1 MRVIPSL
8 LILSLN
14 TVLAAGIINVPADYT
29 TIQAALN
36 AAQTGDTVLV
46 QPSTYYENIIW
57 PDVNGIKLISAGDS
71 SNTVID
77 GGGISSVIY
86 MNPSSAT
93 IDTITMIKGFMIT
106 HGGNIS
112 NGGGLVCINASPTI
126 EMTMITLNSVS
137 VNGGGGY
144 FNNSHAAIRNSTIL
158 TNTSAYLGGGLYLT
172 GSNIQLAN
180 VNIYDNS
187 SDWEGGGIYIDESNP
202 TIDNCSI
209 ESNHAIGHDGG
220 GIYSILSNP
229 IIKDSELSNNFA
241 ISGGAIYFNYGSP
254 SISNTL
260 LSYNTASSQGG
271 GIACFRSMPTLINV
285 TMYRNTA
292 SQGGGYLSWPEGVN
306 FNNVIVAGNFASGN
320 AGGIYLA
327 LESNTS
333 AISGLNLIGNR
344 ANGVGGGLYLSNC
357 LMNITNC
364 TISRNISDDSGDG
377 IYTTDGS
384 NLSLENSNIVKNG
397 VGVYNADNSEVL
409 DAINNWWGDASGPHH
424 PSQNPNGR
432 GDSVNAFVNISPFLT
447 EPDISAPPIP
457 VQNFTVVGT
466 GNDFISLGWDASP
479 LGDLAGYKVYYDT
492 DSTGFPYANTVDVGT
507 DTSYTLSGLPLGTT
521 FYLAVTCYDT
531 DGNESWYS
539 EEVSAVTRILE
550 VQNLDIGGDENLQHL
565 VTHTPAVSF
574 DYYDSIGEPQT
585 SYHIQVSTQPD
596 FSTVDM
602 WDTGEVVSD
611 ATTVTYA
618 GSSLEDGQTYYLRV
632 KVASGSFW
640 SDWTTLEFRMNS
652 EPLVPVAVA
661 PISNAIVSPPVI
673 LKVLNS
679 TDAEGNILTYSFRIY
694 GDASLSTLLD
704 SAIAVL
710 EGPDTTSWQVVA
722 ELTDNE
728 QYWWIDSANDGYE
741 EGAVS
746 DAVSFLLNAVNDAP
760 EVFALLSPQ
769 DSAEVGT
776 LTPLLDWELAFDPDP
791 VDTVRYSL
799 YLDTPD
805 PGVEVISVDTAT
817 SFQIASPLSDNTT
830 YYWKVVARDLSGA
843 TTVNTGGYHSF
854 RVNIENDPPGEFAL
868 VSPADGAMVVDLTPE
883 FHWQES
889 VDPDDPLGGV
899 AYRFYLSSDSL
910 FTGVTP
916 VDMDTSSYALA
927 VALQEDEVYYWKV
940 VAVDSHGGETFSE
953 VWWFWTNSANST
965 PGEFTLISPQNDSE
979 LTSLTLAFA
988 WHPAEDA
995 DIGDSVSYD
1004 VELGESVD
1012 SLAVVY
1018 TGTDTTYTPASPLT
1032 DNTTYYL
1039 KVVARDLSGATK
1051 ENTGGYH
1058 RFISNVENE
1067 PPSIVF
1073 LVTPSDSS
1081 IEITLKPNF
1090 YWTKAVDPDPDD
1102 MVAYGLYY
1110 WQEGTTPPDSLML
1123 DTNSVE
1129 IASPLEDNS
1138 QYRWAVKIYD
1148 NHGARSISDTV
1159 LFWTDAYPEPPLQF
1173 ATIWPAI
1180 DTTGL
1185 LTSVEFIWHSTVD
1198 PDPLDQIVYVLTYAT
1213 DWSDS
1218 LTYARIEGIT
1228 DTTMSLTL
1236 EDNTEYF
1243 WLVEAM
1249 DKDSLITGSNDNMP
1263 VRFVVGYLLGVDA
1276 GAGIPEKYA
1285 LHQNYP
1291 NPFNP
1296 TSTIQYDL
1304 PEATSVRILVY
1315 DIMGRE
1321 IVRLLDGYMEPGF
1334 HQVVWNGR
1342 DGTGRGVTTGIYI
1355 THLVTPEYT
1364 KSIKMLLLK

>member
-1 MRVIPSL
+1 MNG
-8 LILSLN
+8 N
-14 TVLAAGIINVPADYT
+14 T
-29 TIQAALN
+29 
-36 AAQTGDTVLV
+36 
-46 QPSTYYENIIW
+46 
-57 PDVNGIKLISAGDS
+57 
-71 SNTVID
+71 
-77 GGGISSVIY
+77 
-86 MNPSSAT
+86 
-93 IDTITMIKGFMIT
+93 
-106 HGGNIS
+106 
-112 NGGGLVCINASPTI
+112 AS
-126 EMTMITLNSVS
+126 
-137 VNGGGGY
+137 Y
-144 FNNSHAAIRNSTIL
+144 
-158 TNTSAYLGGGLYLT
+158 GGGLYL
-172 GSNIQLAN
+172 
-180 VNIYDNS
+180 YNS
-187 SDWEGGGIYIDESNP
+187 SPTLTYVTVTGNAASYGGGLYTTEIGSPTLTYVTVTGNTATNYGGGLYLWYNGVRDVTTLTDVTVTGNTAGSGGGLYIWGSPTLTDVTVSGNTATYRGGGLYILRGYPTLTGVTVSGNTAAYDGGGIYI
-202 TIDNCSI
+202 
-209 ESNHAIGHDGG
+209 
-220 GIYSILSNP
+220 Y
-229 IIKDSELSNNFA
+229 
-241 ISGGAIYFNYGSP
+241 YGSP
-254 SISNTL
+254 TL
-260 LSYNTASSQGG
+260 TDVTVNGNTATGD
-271 GIACFRSMPTLINV
+271 
-285 TMYRNTA
+285 
-292 SQGGGYLSWPEGVN
+292 
-306 FNNVIVAGNFASGN
+306 
-320 AGGIYLA
+320 
-327 LESNTS
+327 
-333 AISGLNLIGNR
+333 
-344 ANGVGGGLYLSNC
+344 GGGLYIRGPGSGALVNVT
-357 LMNITNC
+357 ITGNTSGIYVESGTP
-364 TISRNISDDSGDG
+364 TIAGSNIS
-377 IYTTDGS
+377 Y
-384 NLSLENSNIVKNG
+384 NG
-397 VGVYNADNSEVL
+397 AGLYNADN
-409 DAINNWWGDASGPHH
+409 INIVSAVTNWWGDGSGPYH
-424 PSQNPNGR
+424 PTQNLTGQ
-432 GDSVNAFVNISPFLT
+432 GDSVNVFVNITPFLT
-447 EPDISAPPIP
+447 EPDTAAPPIP
-457 VQNFTVVGT
+457 VQNLTILGT
-466 GNDFISLGWDASP
+466 GNDFISLAWDASP

-492 DSTGFPYANTVDVGT
+492 DSTGFPYADTVDVGNN
-507 DTSYTLSGLPLGTT
+507 TSYTLSGLPLSTT
-521 FYLAVTCYDT
+521 FYLVVTCYDT

-539 EEVSAVTRILE
+539 EDVSAVTRILE
-550 VQNLDIGGDENLQHL
+550 VQNLDIGGDDNLQHL
-565 VTHTPAVSF
+565 ITHTPTISF
-574 DYYDSIGEPQT
+574 NYYDSMGEPQS

-602 WDTGEVVSD
+602 WDTGEAASD

-618 GSSLEDGQTYYLRV
+618 GNPLGDGQTYYLRV
-632 KVASGSFW
+632 KVASGDFW
-640 SDWTTLEFRMNS
+640 SDWATLEFRMNS
-652 EPLVPVAVA
+652 EPSAPVAVA
-661 PISNAIVSPPVI
+661 PINETVVSPPVI

-679 TDAEGNILTYSFRIY
+679 TDAEGDTLTYSFKIY
-694 GDASLSTLLD
+694 GDVSLSTLLD
-704 SAIAVL
+704 SAITVL
-710 EGPDTTSWQVVA
+710 EGQDTTSWQVAA
-722 ELTDNE
+722 ELPDNG
-728 QYWWIDSANDGYE
+728 QYWWTASANDGYE

-760 EVFALLSPQ
+760 GVFALLSPQ
-769 DSAEVGT
+769 DSAEVAT
-776 LTPLLDWELAFDPDP
+776 LTPLLDWEAAFDPDP

-805 PGVEVISVDTAT
+805 PGVEVFSVDTTT
-817 SFQIASPLSDNTT
+817 SYQVVSPLTDNTT
-830 YYWKVVARDLSGA
+830 YYWKVVARDLAGA
-843 TTVNTGGYHSF
+843 TTENTGGYHSF
-854 RVNIENDPPGEFAL
+854 RVNMENDPPGEFAL

-1138 QYRWAVKIYD
+1138 QYRWTVKSLD
-1148 NHGARSISDTV
+1148 KQGAFAQSDTAI
-1159 LFWTDAYPEPPLQF
+1159 FWTDAYPEPPGNF
-1173 ATIWPAI
+1173 IAIFPAPDAEGI
-1180 DTTGL
+1180 E
-1185 LTSVEFIWHSTVD
+1185 SIVEFRWQPAVD
-1198 PDPLDQIVYVLTYAT
+1198 PDPLDFVEYTLVYTA
-1213 DWSDS
+1213 DWSDTS
-1218 LTYARIEGIT
+1218 TYTAVGGIS
-1228 DTTMSLTL
+1228 DTAFTATL
-1236 EDNTEYF
+1236 SNNTEYY
-1243 WLVEAM
+1243 WLVEAI
-1249 DKDSLITGSNDNMP
+1249 DGDSLLTASNEGTP
-1263 VRFVVGYLLGVDA
+1263 QRFVVGTLSIDEL
-1276 GAGIPEKYA
+1276 AGIPEEFA

-1296 TSTIQYDL
+1296 TSTIRYDL
-1304 PEATSVRILVY
+1304 PEATHLRILVY

-1321 IVRLLDGYMEPGF
+1321 VARLVDGYLEAGY
-1334 HQVVWNGR
+1334 HQLVWNGR
-1342 DGTGRGVTTGIYI
+1342 DRSGRELPTGMYI
-1355 THLVTPEYT
+1355 ILMATPEYR
-1364 KSIKMLLLK
+1364 KSIKLVMMK